1 MFILSINLNHRHIAD
16 IPFASPCN
24 LFNLLATY
32 EHTRVR
38 SACQGKGTCGLCLV
52 RIDQG
57 AASELTQYEQKHLS
71 AGQIAQGIRL
81 ACQITLFDHASVS
94 LINPLAIEAL
104 DTLSIHSPLATADAR
119 YAVAVDLGSTQ
130 IRISLWDSVHQR
142 RIAGYCGFNPQT
154 YYGTDILN
162 RLTAATTDKSAGPA
176 MSELIHDTVER
187 VVTEWIDTKK
197 LTVTEIL
204 IVGNT
209 AMLALLANK
218 HAEQL
223 LQPAYWTQAIDCTL
237 NFSTLRQTQIPIASV
252 QPVAGFVGSDLLV
265 GLLAVRL
272 TDSPGSALFIDFGTN
287 TEIALWHQNKLW
299 ITSVPGGPAFEG
311 CGISCGVA
319 AEQGAISH
327 VDYDAA
333 TGVFHGTLI
342 GALTDASEIKGLC
355 GSGLCDV
362 MACLLASGQLK
373 KNGRFAEAVSELEI
387 EVVNLH
393 YRVTVKKQ
401 DIDIFQRA
409 KAATGAGISKLLSIA
424 GASSADLTRLCIA
437 GSFGQFLNIQHAQA
451 LGLLPDCAPESV
463 ELCGNAALMGCE
475 QLLSSPHRD
484 EQLNELRRNVEMVNL
499 SQVSAYEEVFV
510 DNLYLQPMPLA

>member
-1 MFILSINLNHRHIAD
+1 VFILSVALNHRHIAD

-24 LFNLLATY
+24 LFSLLATY

-57 AASELTQYEQKHLS
+57 SVGELTQYEQKHLS
-71 AGQIAQGIRL
+71 ASQIALGIRL
-81 ACQITLFDHASVS
+81 ACQITLFDHVNVT
-94 LINPLAIEAL
+94 LINPLAVEAL
-104 DTLSIHSPLATADAR
+104 DTLSICSSPPTADAR

-130 IRISLWDSVHQR
+130 LRISLWDSVHQR
-142 RIAGYCGFNPQT
+142 RIAGYCGFNPQAC
-154 YYGTDILN
+154 YGTDILN
-162 RLTAATTDKSAGPA
+162 RLAAATADRAAGPA
-176 MSELIHDTVER
+176 MSELILDTVER
-187 VVTEWIDTKK
+187 VVTEWIDTKN

-209 AMLALLANK
+209 AMLALLADK

-223 LQPAYWTQAIDCTL
+223 LQPAYWTQAIDCSL
-237 NFSTLRQTQIPIASV
+237 HVSTLRQTQIPIATV
-252 QPVAGFVGSDLLV
+252 QPVAGFVGSDLLA

-287 TEIALWHQNKLW
+287 TEIALWHRRKLW
-299 ITSVPGGPAFEG
+299 LTSVPGGPAFEG

-319 AEQGAISH
+319 AEQGAIGH
-327 VDYDAA
+327 VNYDAE
-333 TGVFHGTLI
+333 TGAFHGALIGTLI
-342 GALTDASEIKGLC
+342 ETSEIKGLC

-387 EVVNLH
+387 ELVDLH

-401 DIDIFQRA
+401 DIDVFQRA
-409 KAATGAGISKLLSIA
+409 KAATGAGISKLLDIA
-424 GASSADLTRLCIA
+424 GATSADLTRLCIA
-437 GSFGQFLNIQHAQA
+437 GSFGRFLNIQHAQA
-451 LGLLPDCAPESV
+451 IGLLPDCAPERV

-475 QLLSSPHRD
+475 QLLSSPNRD
-484 EQLNELRRNVEMVNL
+484 EQLNELKRYVETVNL

-510 DNLYLQPMPLA
+510 DNLYLQPMRLN